1 MNEESYNEQI
11 ENWLKIG
18 LSQSPD
24 KISETFYF
32 DKRDNQFFSI
42 LITDY
47 FLFDEGFKINKNTSS
62 NYSDVN
68 LKLLIDR
75 LKRIEND
82 SNSII
87 VLPRFGEIIEEDL
100 ISKMDSFLNLNAI
113 NLESVSLWEVEELG
127 DITIDLTN
135 KKKKHWWQFWK

>member
-18 LSQSPD
+18 LSQSPN

-87 VLPRFGEIIEEDL
+87 ALPRFGEIIEEDL

-135 KKKKHWWQFWK
+135 KKKKRWWQFCK